1 MKHIQDAFKKNDL
14 FKSILEFQET
24 QKRFE
29 KIWQDVFQELYLD
42 VYFLGLND
50 FVLTIGYKDPL
61 VYTEVKLNLDCY
73 ADQINTFLSKV
84 VVKSI
89 KIKYYK
95 GLKT

>member
-1 MKHIQDAFKKNDL
+1 MKHIEDALKKNDL
-14 FKSILEFQET
+14 LKSILEFQET

-29 KIWQDVFQELYLD
+29 KIWRDVFEELYLD

-61 VYTEVKLNLDCY
+61 IYSEVKLNLDY
-73 ADQINTFLSKV
+73 YVDQINTFFSKV

-95 GLKT
+95 SLKI